1 MGPSFPIIFKS
12 WLCLELAVKPWTC
25 YPPQPQLTPP
35 AQRTVSRSRE
45 VCFWSGCGPGEA
57 EQQGPEAGGYSPVEG
72 FPGVLSGIHVSK
84 YQNHGPRPQPSLP
97 WPAQPQP
104 VLRIQAPHRHR
115 QGRYTQKW
123 FWGRYHPRSHTKFK
137 QDWKYHSP
145 REFWFFPMIIIL
157 TVLLQHYISTS
168 FQNAS
173 FFLIYFWC
181 PICCHL
187 RHMLGLLL

>member
-1 MGPSFPIIFKS
+1 MVGLVKLWVTARDSSQQRLLSLHWYKWHRLHGPFISYH
-12 WLCLELAVKPWTC
+12 LQVLALSGTGSEALDML
-25 YPPQPQLTPP
+25 PPPPPQLTPP
-35 AQRTVSRSRE
+35 AQITVSRSSKVR
-45 VCFWSGCGPGEA
+45 FWSGCGPGEA

-123 FWGRYHPRSHTKFK
+123 FWGRYHPRSQTKFK
-137 QDWKYHSP
+137 
-145 REFWFFPMIIIL
+145 
-157 TVLLQHYISTS
+157 
-168 FQNAS
+168 
-173 FFLIYFWC
+173 
-181 PICCHL
+181 
-187 RHMLGLLL
+187 